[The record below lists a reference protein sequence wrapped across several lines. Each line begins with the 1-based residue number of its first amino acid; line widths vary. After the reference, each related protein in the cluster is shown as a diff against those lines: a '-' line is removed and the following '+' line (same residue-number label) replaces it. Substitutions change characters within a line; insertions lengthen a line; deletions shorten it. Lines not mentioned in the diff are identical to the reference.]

1 MRPFISAAIC
11 RAHRVV
17 LLIGVSAAVWLG
29 GCEEPLDP
37 VVLQR
42 LMDVESVAVVPFVDA
57 HTAKGSGE
65 LVVGKVMEQ
74 LYRCPD
80 LRVYE
85 RSQLKVLMDE
95 YDLMAIASETEM
107 ASRVGQLTGVDAV
120 ILGELTQYQALDQSS
135 GLTVYVVSGSSTV
148 AVHHVGISVRA
159 VRVGDLR
166 VIYAESGGGTS
177 QDGYNAAAGMAAEA
191 ALRPW
196 LTAFRQ
202 RNQAQ

>member
-1 MRPFISAAIC
+1 MRPFIGVAIC
-11 RAHRVV
+11 RANRVV
-17 LLIGVSAAVWLG
+17 LLIGVSAALWLG

-74 LYRCPD
+74 LYKCPD

-85 RSQLKVLMDE
+85 RTQLKVLMDE
-95 YDLMAIASETEM
+95 HDLMAIASQTEM
-107 ASRVGQLTGVDAV
+107 ASPIGELPNVDAV
-120 ILGELTQYQALDQSS
+120 ILGELTQYQALDKSS

-166 VIYAESGGGTS
+166 VIYAESGGGKS
-177 QDGYNAAAGMAAEA
+177 ESGYDAAAGMAAEA

-196 LTAFRQ
+196 MTAFRQ
-202 RNQAQ
+202 RSQTQ

>member
-29 GCEEPLDP
+29 GCEAPVDP
-37 VVLQR
+37 VVLER

-74 LYRCPD
+74 LYKCPG

-135 GLTVYVVSGSSTV
+135 GLTVYVVTGSSTV
-148 AVHHVGISVRA
+148 PVHHVGISVRA

-202 RNQAQ
+202 RNRAQ